1 MADFCL
7 TKVRLETYHVRLHP
21 YIGAIMVDDNG
32 EKKYISGLAAILP
45 EDVSQDP
52 AFAYFVPPKSKK
64 YPVEWLTFWK
74 TPSDI
79 GVGLMEQALSENL
92 TLSDYRIRD
101 YLIGSIGIGNYVFVN
116 QREVARKLN
125 LNKST
130 VNESIK
136 KLLSLK
142 IIIAGPKSG
151 RSNTYMIN
159 PAFCFFGSLDNGVKA
174 RKETI
179 NKAKVLKFDGGKK

>member
-1 MADFCL
+1 MSQN
-7 TKVRLETYHVRLHP
+7 
-21 YIGAIMVDDNG
+21 DDKG
-32 EKKYISGLAAILP
+32 QALSGWATVLPDDISQP
-45 EDVSQDP
+45 P
-52 AFAYFVPPKSKK
+52 TTAYFVAPHKKK

-74 TPSDI
+74 TSSDI
-79 GVGLMEQALSENL
+79 GVGLMEQAVSENL
-92 TLSDYRIRD
+92 NLSDYRIRD

-116 QREVARKLN
+116 QREIARNLH

-151 RSNTYMIN
+151 RSNTYMVN
-159 PAFCFFGSLDNGVKA
+159 PAFCFFGGLSDGVKA
-174 RKETI
+174 RNKIIKET
-179 NKAKVLKFDGGKK
+179 KAKIIDFNLNKE

>member
-1 MADFCL
+1 MED
-7 TKVRLETYHVRLHP
+7 
-21 YIGAIMVDDNG
+21 GNG
-32 EKKYISGLAAILP
+32 KKKYISGLAAILP
-45 EDVSQDP
+45 EDISQDP
-52 AFAYFVPPKSKK
+52 TFAYFVPPKNRK

-79 GVGLMEQALSENL
+79 GVGLMEQAVSENL
-92 TLSDYRIRD
+92 TLSDYRVRD

-116 QREVARKLN
+116 QREVARNLN

-130 VNESIK
+130 VNESVK
-136 KLLSLK
+136 KLLALK

-151 RSNTYMIN
+151 RSNTYMVN
-159 PAFCFFGSLDNGVKA
+159 PAFCFFGKIENGVKA

-179 NKAKVLKFDGGKK
+179 KNEKAKILNFNNNID